1 MNKQLEKAM
10 LDGKIR
16 LVDCDLKDVMY
27 LYEKYFF
34 NFEHEFFTT
43 KPYGYYS
50 SAQAQSTQMIDM
62 QVLDKGI
69 VTNDGAIYPVYN
81 LDRSK
86 SLWLEENHINN
97 HVISSAWL
105 RLNGIDLSNSVRY
118 ARYEKGLEFYPC
130 HECFKKLEGIE
141 DVDTLIKTYVEI
153 YEKSLHEDH
162 VVGLLPD
169 QIRTMSK
176 VAQSLNENF
185 VDAVTKTDCFGYTK
199 KPNQYE
205 DYKDHKNA
213 KYNRLYLKEVFQYDE
228 NDLTNIENGD
238 FRFKQ

>member
-34 NFEHEFFTT
+34 NFRPDFFS
-43 KPYGYYS
+43 KQMYGCYP
-50 SAQAQSTQMIDM
+50 AQTAKETDENDM
-62 QVLDKGI
+62 KIFDKGI
-69 VTNDGAIYPVYN
+69 ITNDGAIYPVYD

-86 SLWLEENHINN
+86 SVWLEENHINN

-118 ARYEKGLEFYPC
+118 ALYNKGLEFYPC
-130 HECFKKLEGIE
+130 HESFKKIEDVE
-141 DVDTLIKTYVEI
+141 DVDTLIKTYVEV
-153 YEKSLHEDH
+153 YEKSLQEDH
-162 VVGLLPD
+162 VVALVPAQLKV
-169 QIRTMSK
+169 MKK
-176 VAQSLNENF
+176 VAYALNSN
-185 VDAVTKTDCFGYTK
+185 VISAITKTDCFGFTK

-205 DYKDHKNA
+205 DYQDFKKA
-213 KYNRLYLKEVFQYDE
+213 KYNRIYLKETFKLDE
-228 NDLTNIENGD
+228 NDMFYIENGE
-238 FRFKQ
+238 FGLK

>member
-34 NFEHEFFTT
+34 NFRPDFFS
-43 KPYGYYS
+43 KQMYGCYP
-50 SAQAQSTQMIDM
+50 AQTAKETDENDLKIF
-62 QVLDKGI
+62 DKGI
-69 VTNDGAIYPVYN
+69 ITTDGAIYPVYD

-86 SLWLEENHINN
+86 SVWLEENHINN

-118 ARYEKGLEFYPC
+118 ALYNKGLEFYPC
-130 HECFKKLEGIE
+130 HESFKKIEDVE
-141 DVDTLIKTYVEI
+141 DVDTLIKTYVEV
-153 YEKSLHEDH
+153 YEKSLQEDH
-162 VVGLLPD
+162 VVALVPAQLKV
-169 QIRTMSK
+169 MKK
-176 VAQSLNENF
+176 VAYALNSN
-185 VDAVTKTDCFGYTK
+185 VISAITKTDCFGFTK

-205 DYKDHKNA
+205 DYQDFKKA
-213 KYNRLYLKEVFQYDE
+213 KYNRIYLKETFKLDE
-228 NDLTNIENGD
+228 NDMFYIENGE
-238 FRFKQ
+238 FGLK

>member
-34 NFEHEFFTT
+34 NFRPDFFS
-43 KPYGYYS
+43 KQMYGCYP
-50 SAQAQSTQMIDM
+50 AQTAKETDENDLKIF
-62 QVLDKGI
+62 DKGI
-69 VTNDGAIYPVYN
+69 ITNDGAIYPVYD

-86 SLWLEENHINN
+86 SVWLEENHINN

-118 ARYEKGLEFYPC
+118 ALYNKGLEFYPC
-130 HECFKKLEGIE
+130 HESFKKIEDVE
-141 DVDTLIKTYVEI
+141 DVDTLIKTYVEV
-153 YEKSLHEDH
+153 YEKSLQEDH
-162 VVGLLPD
+162 VVALVPAQLKV
-169 QIRTMSK
+169 MKK
-176 VAQSLNENF
+176 VAYALNSN
-185 VDAVTKTDCFGYTK
+185 VISALTKTDCFGFTK

-205 DYKDHKNA
+205 DYQDFLKA
-213 KYNRLYLKEVFQYDE
+213 KYNRIYLKETFRLDE
-228 NDLTNIENGD
+228 NDMFYIEKGE
-238 FRFKQ
+238 F

>member
-34 NFEHEFFTT
+34 NFRPDFFS
-43 KPYGYYS
+43 KQMYGCYP
-50 SAQAQSTQMIDM
+50 AQTAKETDENDLKIF
-62 QVLDKGI
+62 DKGI
-69 VTNDGAIYPVYN
+69 ITNDGAIYPVYD

-86 SLWLEENHINN
+86 SVWLEENHINN

-118 ARYEKGLEFYPC
+118 ALYNKGLEFYPC
-130 HECFKKLEGIE
+130 HESFKKIEDVE
-141 DVDTLIKTYVEI
+141 DVDTLIKTYVEV
-153 YEKSLHEDH
+153 YEKSLQEDH
-162 VVGLLPD
+162 VVALVPAQLKV
-169 QIRTMSK
+169 MKK
-176 VAQSLNENF
+176 VAFALNSN
-185 VDAVTKTDCFGYTK
+185 VISALTKTDCFGFTK

-205 DYKDHKNA
+205 DYQDFKKA
-213 KYNRLYLKEVFQYDE
+213 KYNRIYLKETFKLDE
-228 NDLTNIENGD
+228 NDMFYIENGE
-238 FRFKQ
+238 FGLK

>member
-27 LYEKYFF
+27 LYDKYFF
-34 NFEHEFFTT
+34 NFRPDFFST
-43 KPYGYYS
+43 KIYGCYS
-50 SAQAQSTQMIDM
+50 NSQAKSTPMVDL
-62 QVLDKGI
+62 QVYDKGI
-69 VTNDGAIYPVYN
+69 VTNNGAIYPVYD

-86 SLWLEENHINN
+86 SVWLEENHINN

-130 HECFKKLEGIE
+130 HECFQKLEGIE
-141 DVDTLIKTYVEI
+141 DVDTLIKTYVEV

-205 DYKDHKNA
+205 DYQDFKKA
-213 KYNRLYLKEVFQYDE
+213 KYNRLYLKEVFQYNE
-228 NDLTNIENGD
+228 NDMANIENGD
-238 FRFKQ
+238 

>member
-34 NFEHEFFTT
+34 NFRPDFFS
-43 KPYGYYS
+43 KQMYGCYP
-50 SAQAQSTQMIDM
+50 AQTAKETDENDLKIF
-62 QVLDKGI
+62 DKGI
-69 VTNDGAIYPVYN
+69 ITTDGAIYPVYD

-86 SLWLEENHINN
+86 SVWLEENHINN

-118 ARYEKGLEFYPC
+118 ALYNKGLEFYPC
-130 HECFKKLEGIE
+130 HESFKKIEDVE
-141 DVDTLIKTYVEI
+141 DVDTLIKTYVEV
-153 YEKSLHEDH
+153 YEKSLQEDH
-162 VVGLLPD
+162 VVALVPAQLKV
-169 QIRTMSK
+169 MKK
-176 VAQSLNENF
+176 VAYALNSN
-185 VDAVTKTDCFGYTK
+185 VISALTKTDCFGFTK

-205 DYKDHKNA
+205 DYQDFKKA
-213 KYNRLYLKEVFQYDE
+213 KYNRIYLKETFKLDE
-228 NDLTNIENGD
+228 NDMFYIENGE
-238 FRFKQ
+238 FGLK

>member
-34 NFEHEFFTT
+34 NFRPDFFS
-43 KPYGYYS
+43 KQMYGCYP
-50 SAQAQSTQMIDM
+50 AQTAKETDENDLKIF
-62 QVLDKGI
+62 DKGI
-69 VTNDGAIYPVYN
+69 IANDGAIYPVYD

-86 SLWLEENHINN
+86 SVWLEENHINN

-118 ARYEKGLEFYPC
+118 ALYNKGLEFYPC
-130 HECFKKLEGIE
+130 HESFKKIEDVE
-141 DVDTLIKTYVEI
+141 DVDTLIKTYVEV
-153 YEKSLHEDH
+153 YEKSLQEDH
-162 VVGLLPD
+162 VVALVPAQLKV
-169 QIRTMSK
+169 MKK
-176 VAQSLNENF
+176 VAYALNSN
-185 VDAVTKTDCFGYTK
+185 VISALTKTDCFGFTK

-205 DYKDHKNA
+205 DYQDSKKA
-213 KYNRLYLKEVFQYDE
+213 KYNRIYLKETFKLDE
-228 NDLTNIENGD
+228 NDMFYIENGE
-238 FRFKQ
+238 FGLK

>member
-34 NFEHEFFTT
+34 NFRPDFFS
-43 KPYGYYS
+43 KQMYGCYP
-50 SAQAQSTQMIDM
+50 AQTAKETDENDLKIF
-62 QVLDKGI
+62 DKGI
-69 VTNDGAIYPVYN
+69 ITNDGAIYPVYD

-86 SLWLEENHINN
+86 SVWLEENHINN

-118 ARYEKGLEFYPC
+118 ALYNKGLEFYPC
-130 HECFKKLEGIE
+130 HESFKKIEDVE
-141 DVDTLIKTYVEI
+141 DVDTLIKTYVEV
-153 YEKSLHEDH
+153 YEKSLQEDH
-162 VVGLLPD
+162 VVALVPAQL
-169 QIRTMSK
+169 K
-176 VAQSLNENF
+176 VMKKVSYALNSN
-185 VDAVTKTDCFGYTK
+185 VISALTKTDCFGFTK

-205 DYKDHKNA
+205 DYQDFKKA
-213 KYNRLYLKEVFQYDE
+213 KYNRIYLKETFKLDE
-228 NDLTNIENGD
+228 NDMFYIDNGE
-238 FRFKQ
+238 FGLK

>member
-1 MNKQLEKAM
+1 
-10 LDGKIR
+10 
-16 LVDCDLKDVMY
+16 
-27 LYEKYFF
+27 
-34 NFEHEFFTT
+34 
-43 KPYGYYS
+43 
-50 SAQAQSTQMIDM
+50 M

-86 SLWLEENHINN
+86 SVWLEENHINN

-130 HECFKKLEGIE
+130 HECFQKLEGIE

-153 YEKSLHEDH
+153 YEKSLHKDH

-228 NDLTNIENGD
+228 NDLANIERRN
-238 FRFKQ
+238 F

>member
-34 NFEHEFFTT
+34 NFRPDFFS
-43 KPYGYYS
+43 KQMYGCYP
-50 SAQAQSTQMIDM
+50 AQTAKETDENDM
-62 QVLDKGI
+62 KIFDKGI
-69 VTNDGAIYPVYN
+69 ITNDGAIYPVYD

-86 SLWLEENHINN
+86 SVWLEENHINN

-118 ARYEKGLEFYPC
+118 ALYNKGLEFYPC
-130 HECFKKLEGIE
+130 HESFKKIEDVE
-141 DVDTLIKTYVEI
+141 DVDTLIKTYVEV
-153 YEKSLHEDH
+153 YEKSLQEDH
-162 VVGLLPD
+162 VVALVPAQLKV
-169 QIRTMSK
+169 MKK
-176 VAQSLNENF
+176 VAYALNSN
-185 VDAVTKTDCFGYTK
+185 VISALTKTDCFGFTK

-205 DYKDHKNA
+205 DYQDFKKA
-213 KYNRLYLKEVFQYDE
+213 KYNRIYLKETFKLDE
-228 NDLTNIENGD
+228 NDMFYIENGE
-238 FRFKQ
+238 FGLK

>member
-34 NFEHEFFTT
+34 NFRPDFFS
-43 KPYGYYS
+43 KQMYGCYP
-50 SAQAQSTQMIDM
+50 AQTAKETDENDM
-62 QVLDKGI
+62 KIFDKGI
-69 VTNDGAIYPVYN
+69 ITNDGAIYPVYD

-86 SLWLEENHINN
+86 SVWLEENHINN

-118 ARYEKGLEFYPC
+118 ALYNKGLEFYPC
-130 HECFKKLEGIE
+130 HESFKKIEDVE
-141 DVDTLIKTYVEI
+141 DVDTLIKTYVEV
-153 YEKSLHEDH
+153 YEKSLQEDH
-162 VVGLLPD
+162 VVALVPAQLKV
-169 QIRTMSK
+169 MKK
-176 VAQSLNENF
+176 VAYALNSN
-185 VDAVTKTDCFGYTK
+185 VISALTKTDCFGFTK

-205 DYKDHKNA
+205 DYQDFKKA
-213 KYNRLYLKEVFQYDE
+213 KYNRIYLKETFKLDE
-228 NDLTNIENGD
+228 NDMFYIDNGE
-238 FRFKQ
+238 FGLK

>member
-34 NFEHEFFTT
+34 NFRPDFFS
-43 KPYGYYS
+43 KQMYGCYP
-50 SAQAQSTQMIDM
+50 AQTAKETDENDM
-62 QVLDKGI
+62 KIFDKGI
-69 VTNDGAIYPVYN
+69 ITNDGAIYPVYD

-86 SLWLEENHINN
+86 SVWLEENHINN

-118 ARYEKGLEFYPC
+118 ALYNKGLEFYPC
-130 HECFKKLEGIE
+130 HESFKKIEDVE
-141 DVDTLIKTYVEI
+141 DVDTLIKTYVEV
-153 YEKSLHEDH
+153 YEKSLQEDH
-162 VVGLLPD
+162 VVALVPAQLKV
-169 QIRTMSK
+169 MKK
-176 VAQSLNENF
+176 VAYALNSN
-185 VDAVTKTDCFGYTK
+185 VISALTKTDCFGFTK

-205 DYKDHKNA
+205 DYQDFKKA
-213 KYNRLYLKEVFQYDE
+213 KYNRIYLKETFKLDE
-228 NDLTNIENGD
+228 NDMFYIENGE
-238 FRFKQ
+238 F

>member
-27 LYEKYFF
+27 LYDKYFF
-34 NFEHEFFTT
+34 NFRPDFFST
-43 KPYGYYS
+43 KIYGCYS
-50 SAQAQSTQMIDM
+50 NSQAKSTPMVDL
-62 QVLDKGI
+62 QVYDKGI
-69 VTNDGAIYPVYN
+69 VTNNGAIYPVYD

-86 SLWLEENHINN
+86 SVWLEENHINN

-130 HECFKKLEGIE
+130 HECFQKLEGIE
-141 DVDTLIKTYVEI
+141 DVDTLIKTYVEV

-205 DYKDHKNA
+205 DYQDSKKA
-213 KYNRLYLKEVFQYDE
+213 KYNRIYLKETFKLDE
-228 NDLTNIENGD
+228 NDMFYIENGQ
-238 FRFKQ
+238 FGLK

>member
-34 NFEHEFFTT
+34 NFRPDFFS
-43 KPYGYYS
+43 KQMYGCYP
-50 SAQAQSTQMIDM
+50 AQTAKETDENDLKIF
-62 QVLDKGI
+62 DKGI
-69 VTNDGAIYPVYN
+69 ITTDGAIYPVYD

-86 SLWLEENHINN
+86 SVWLEENHINN

-118 ARYEKGLEFYPC
+118 ALYNKGLEFYPC
-130 HECFKKLEGIE
+130 HESFKKIEDVE
-141 DVDTLIKTYVEI
+141 DVDTLIKTYVEV
-153 YEKSLHEDH
+153 YEKSLQEDH
-162 VVGLLPD
+162 VVALVPAQLKV
-169 QIRTMSK
+169 MKK
-176 VAQSLNENF
+176 VAFALNSN
-185 VDAVTKTDCFGYTK
+185 VISALTKTDCFGFTK

-205 DYKDHKNA
+205 DYQDFKKA
-213 KYNRLYLKEVFQYDE
+213 KYNRIYLKETFKLDE
-228 NDLTNIENGD
+228 NDMFYIENGE
-238 FRFKQ
+238 FGLK

>member
-27 LYEKYFF
+27 LYDKYFF
-34 NFEHEFFTT
+34 NFRPDFFST
-43 KPYGYYS
+43 KIYGCYS
-50 SAQAQSTQMIDM
+50 NSQAKSTPMVDL
-62 QVLDKGI
+62 QVYDKGI
-69 VTNDGAIYPVYN
+69 VTNNGAIYPVYD

-86 SLWLEENHINN
+86 SVWLEENHINN

-130 HECFKKLEGIE
+130 HECFQKLEGIE
-141 DVDTLIKTYVEI
+141 DVDTLIKTYVEV

-205 DYKDHKNA
+205 DCQDFKKA
-213 KYNRLYLKEVFQYDE
+213 KYNRLYLKEVFQYNE
-228 NDLTNIENGD
+228 NDMANIENGE
-238 FRFKQ
+238 FGLK

>member
-34 NFEHEFFTT
+34 NFRPDFFS
-43 KPYGYYS
+43 KQMYGCYP
-50 SAQAQSTQMIDM
+50 AQTAKETDENDLKIF
-62 QVLDKGI
+62 DKGI
-69 VTNDGAIYPVYN
+69 ITNDGAIYPVYD

-86 SLWLEENHINN
+86 SVWLEENHINN

-118 ARYEKGLEFYPC
+118 ALYNKGLEFYPC
-130 HECFKKLEGIE
+130 HESFKKIEDVE
-141 DVDTLIKTYVEI
+141 DVDTLIKTYVEV
-153 YEKSLHEDH
+153 YEKSLQEDH
-162 VVGLLPD
+162 VVALVPAQLKV
-169 QIRTMSK
+169 MKK
-176 VAQSLNENF
+176 VAYALNSN
-185 VDAVTKTDCFGYTK
+185 VISALTKTDCFGFTK

-205 DYKDHKNA
+205 DYQDFKKA
-213 KYNRLYLKEVFQYDE
+213 KYNRIYLKETFKLDE
-228 NDLTNIENGD
+228 NDMFYIENGE
-238 FRFKQ
+238 FGLK

>member
-34 NFEHEFFTT
+34 NFRPDFFS
-43 KPYGYYS
+43 KQMYGCYP
-50 SAQAQSTQMIDM
+50 AQTAKETDENDLKIF
-62 QVLDKGI
+62 DKGI
-69 VTNDGAIYPVYN
+69 IANDGAIYPVYD

-86 SLWLEENHINN
+86 SVWLEENHINN

-118 ARYEKGLEFYPC
+118 ALYNKGLEFYPC
-130 HECFKKLEGIE
+130 HESFKKIEDVE
-141 DVDTLIKTYVEI
+141 DVDTLIKTYVEV
-153 YEKSLHEDH
+153 YEKSLQEDH
-162 VVGLLPD
+162 VVALVPAQLKV
-169 QIRTMSK
+169 MKK
-176 VAQSLNENF
+176 VAYALNSN
-185 VDAVTKTDCFGYTK
+185 VISALTKTDCFGFTK

-205 DYKDHKNA
+205 DYQDFKKA
-213 KYNRLYLKEVFQYDE
+213 KYNRIYLKETFKLDE
-228 NDLTNIENGD
+228 NDMFYIENGE
-238 FRFKQ
+238 FGLK

>member
-34 NFEHEFFTT
+34 NFRPDFFS
-43 KPYGYYS
+43 KQMYGCYP
-50 SAQAQSTQMIDM
+50 AQTAKETDENDLKIF
-62 QVLDKGI
+62 DKGI
-69 VTNDGAIYPVYN
+69 ITNDGAIYPVYD

-86 SLWLEENHINN
+86 SVWLEENHINN

-118 ARYEKGLEFYPC
+118 ALYNKGLEFYPC
-130 HECFKKLEGIE
+130 HESFKKIEDVE
-141 DVDTLIKTYVEI
+141 DVDTLIKTYVEV
-153 YEKSLHEDH
+153 YEKSLQEDH
-162 VVGLLPD
+162 VVALVPAQLKV
-169 QIRTMSK
+169 MKK
-176 VAQSLNENF
+176 VAYALNSN
-185 VDAVTKTDCFGYTK
+185 VISAITKTDCFGFTK

-205 DYKDHKNA
+205 DYQDFKKA
-213 KYNRLYLKEVFQYDE
+213 KYNRIYLKETFKLDE
-228 NDLTNIENGD
+228 NDMFYIENGE
-238 FRFKQ
+238 FGLK

>member
-34 NFEHEFFTT
+34 NFRPDFFS
-43 KPYGYYS
+43 KQMYGCYP
-50 SAQAQSTQMIDM
+50 AQTAKETDENDLKIF
-62 QVLDKGI
+62 DKGI
-69 VTNDGAIYPVYN
+69 ITNDGAIYPVYD

-86 SLWLEENHINN
+86 SSWLEENHINN

-118 ARYEKGLEFYPC
+118 ALYDKGLEFYPC
-130 HECFKKLEGIE
+130 HESFKRIE
-141 DVDTLIKTYVEI
+141 NISDVDTLIKTYVEV
-153 YEKSLHEDH
+153 YEKSLQEDH
-162 VVGLLPD
+162 VVALVPAQLKV
-169 QIRTMSK
+169 MKK
-176 VAQSLNENF
+176 VAYALNSN
-185 VDAVTKTDCFGYTK
+185 VISALTKTDCFGFTK

-205 DYKDHKNA
+205 DYQDFLKA
-213 KYNRLYLKEVFQYDE
+213 KYNRIYLKETFRLDE
-228 NDLTNIENGD
+228 NDMFYIENGE
-238 FRFKQ
+238 FGLK